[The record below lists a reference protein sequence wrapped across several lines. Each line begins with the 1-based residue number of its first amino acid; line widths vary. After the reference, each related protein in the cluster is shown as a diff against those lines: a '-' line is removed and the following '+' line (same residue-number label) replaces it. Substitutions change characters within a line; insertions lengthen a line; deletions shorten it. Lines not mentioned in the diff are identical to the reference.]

1 MTAPVDGTTVTVRA
15 ATAEDVPWLASCAL
29 QLAWETEQ
37 RRLDHATVVE
47 GVAAGIADPR
57 RARYAV
63 ARSADGTPVGSL
75 MLTTEWS
82 DWRNGDWWWIQSVYV
97 VPGHRRAGVYTALHR
112 HVERAARTT
121 PGVLGLRLYAE
132 RDNHAALATYA
143 RMGMGDGGY
152 VFRERA
158 F

>member
-1 MTAPVDGTTVTVRA
+1 MTAPIEGTAIAVRA
-15 ATAEDVPWLASCAL
+15 ATADHVAWLAACAL

-37 RRLDHATVVE
+37 RRLDHATVVA

-57 RARYAV
+57 RARHVV
-63 ARSADGTPVGSL
+63 AQGADGTPVGSL

-97 VPGHRRAGVYTALHR
+97 APGHRRAGVYTALHR
-112 HVERAARTT
+112 HVEGVARATS
-121 PGVLGLRLYAE
+121 GVLGLRLYAE

-143 RMGMGDGGY
+143 RLGMGDGGY
-152 VFRERA
+152 VFRELA